1 MSLPGFWLGLLLML
15 LFSVTLHWFP
25 VSGRTGYGDEPP
37 AVTHLLL
44 IDSLLAGAI
53 CAPSLGALRHLALP
67 ALTLALPMAAVLMR
81 VTRAAV
87 IDVLRTDY
95 VLFAEAKGLSRAR
108 VLGLHVLKNALAPA
122 VSVTAI
128 EIGALL
134 GGNMIVETIFAWPGV
149 GRLVVEAIFARN
161 YPLVQAAVLLYAVV
175 FVVLNSLAD
184 LLYSVLNPRI
194 AA

>member
-1 MSLPGFWLGLLLML
+1 
-15 LFSVTLHWFP
+15 VTLHWFP
-25 VSGRTGYGDEPP
+25 VSGRSGYSDEPP

-44 IDSLLAGAI
+44 IDTLLARDPQAF
-53 CAPSLGALRHLALP
+53 LGALRHLALP

-87 IDVLRTDY
+87 IDVMRTDY
-95 VLFAEAKGLSRAR
+95 VLFAQAKGLSRAR
-108 VLGLHVLKNALAPA
+108 VLGLHVLKNALAPTI
-122 VSVTAI
+122 SVTAI

-134 GGNMIVETIFAWPGV
+134 GGNMIVESIFAWPGV

-175 FVVLNSLAD
+175 FVVLNTLAD

-194 AA
+194 SA